1 MRSIIMKLNVIL
13 LSAIIC
19 FCLSGCIKE
28 ESDTSIKTDDE
39 IITENAGK
47 FLNSRGIST
56 EDKTLF
62 FDKENKEWAKI
73 AAFSQK
79 ERTISRIISVLKD
92 KEFQAVRFAP
102 KGTLVIGDVY
112 WVFVDKQ
119 SKKVITFL
127 GFK

>member
-13 LSAIIC
+13 LSAIMC

-119 SKKVITFL
+119 SKK
-127 GFK
+127 